1 MDLVGGGR
9 LGTGVKKSFLIGGP
23 AAKQAHESDIN
34 AEAKDTVNEIL
45 EVKEDNEDVRV
56 FCIEWAGM

>member
-23 AAKQAHESDIN
+23 TGSNSPESFRAGGGAD
-34 AEAKDTVNEIL
+34 ELKEIT
-45 EVKEDNEDVRV
+45 DVRKSGDVKV